1 MYESGWSFFDEK
13 DIEMAIKFGSANG
26 TAVVEE
32 IGAKTGILTKN
43 KFKNRNWG
51 KLLITKSKIE

>member
-1 MYESGWSFFDEK
+1 
-13 DIEMAIKFGSANG
+13 MAIKFGSANG